1 MMKQNKGGDRTYH
14 IGVLMGNMHTIH
26 PQELLCGIYAAAAEY
41 PVNLEIFPGMQSNG
55 FYHDLTNAVVSNEF
69 EYQFNTIYDFAL
81 FGDLDALII
90 SYGTLSIF
98 LNETEQENF
107 FQKFAAI
114 PYVVLEEREEA
125 ENVSYII
132 SDNYN
137 GMSGMMEHL
146 ITDHGYR
153 KILYISGP
161 RGNTDA
167 DERRKAYLDAM
178 ERHGLPV
185 EESMI
190 LYGDYTE
197 YIVKEVEAL
206 LDANPDA
213 EAVCAANDSMAAGVY
228 KVCQKRGLRVGRDIA
243 VTGYDNTGMSASMMP
258 PLSTVEQNGYDMGYM
273 ALVKAISLCEINLG
287 EGYQL
292 PARPILR
299 QSCGCR
305 PDSGRE
311 ETALDMASGSSHAVE
326 IADRM
331 LKDILLSSFDVGTFS
346 YMKRHLTKIVSYII
360 EEIYLSEE
368 QTDMAGTYEH
378 LQYLMQE
385 FAKELVQSGRTTGIS
400 LRGAVE
406 QMNDFVLQLVES
418 EPDMGR
424 KTRLVR
430 LMKFFNEY
438 VLRAYHHFQTESKVD
453 QNRMLWLGPLHVREM
468 IGYGCREKEVYQ
480 EAVLGMRRQN
490 IKSSYIL
497 LYREPLQYNR
507 GEEWSCPEKLYLAAY
522 QNEHEIRAYEPEER
536 PVFTKERG
544 FSSLFEGKG
553 HAYVAYSLVFHQE
566 QYGILLCE
574 ISSRDISSTYVV
586 SLEMATGIYLLEMS
600 KKEYEAQRM
609 LQETMNELQAK
620 NQILQFVS
628 QTDALT
634 GLLNR
639 RGLVE
644 KLILKM
650 RERAGSKAYMLFA
663 DLDHLKEIN
672 DTFGHG
678 EGDFAIRQIGEVLR
692 QETGEE
698 ALVARL
704 GGDEFVAVIFP
715 HEELDRYGYA
725 ERIHQECSRRNTG
738 SDKSFFVEC
747 SLGILEF
754 TCDPLLEIAPLLE
767 QADSV
772 MYEAKKNRRTTV
784 IKEFS

>member
-1 MMKQNKGGDRTYH
+1 MKQNKGGKRAYH
-14 IGVLMGNMHTIH
+14 IGVVMGNVHTNH
-26 PQELLCGIYAAAAEY
+26 PQELLRGIYAAAAEY
-41 PVNLEIFPGMQSNG
+41 PVNLEIFPGMQNSG
-55 FYHDLTNAVVSNEF
+55 FYHDLTNAAVSDEF

-98 LNETEQENF
+98 LNEKEQASF
-107 FQKFAAI
+107 FQKFASI
-114 PYVVLEEREEA
+114 PHVVLEEREDA

-146 ITDHGYR
+146 ITAHGYR
-153 KILYISGP
+153 RILYISGP
-161 RGNTDA
+161 KGNTDA
-167 DERRKAYLDAM
+167 DERRRAYLDAM
-178 ERHGLPV
+178 KRHALPV

-206 LDANPDA
+206 LEANPDA
-213 EAVCAANDSMAAGVY
+213 EAVCAANDSMALSVY
-228 KVCQKRGLRVGRDIA
+228 KACHKRGLLPGRDIA
-243 VTGYDNTGMSASMMP
+243 VTGYDNTGMAASLMP
-258 PLSTVEQNGYDMGYM
+258 PLSTVDQNGYDMGYM
-273 ALVKAISLCEINLG
+273 ALVKAISLCEVNLS
-287 EGYQL
+287 EGYHL
-292 PARPILR
+292 PAKPVFR

-305 PDSGRE
+305 ADFDGKETDKLCAASIRGRTE
-311 ETALDMASGSSHAVE
+311 EIVE
-326 IADRM
+326 RM
-331 LKDILLSSFDVGTFS
+331 LREVLLSPLDVAAVA
-346 YMKRHLTKIVSYII
+346 YMRRYLTKIVTYII
-360 EEIYLSEE
+360 EEIYLPAG
-368 QTDMAGTYEH
+368 QTDMTETYER

-385 FAKELVQSGRTTGIS
+385 AAKELTQSGRSMGVS
-400 LRGAVE
+400 LRGVVE
-406 QMNDFVLQLVES
+406 QMNDFLLRLTES
-418 EPDMGR
+418 EPDVDR
-424 KTRLVR
+424 KMRLVR
-430 LMKFFNEY
+430 FMKFFNEY
-438 VLRAYHHFQTESKVD
+438 ALRAYHHFTLENEVNQS
-453 QNRMLWLGPLHVREM
+453 RMSWLGPLHVREM
-468 IGYGCREKEVYQ
+468 IEYGCQEKEVYL
-480 EAVLGMRRQN
+480 EAVRGMRRQN

-497 LYREPLQYNR
+497 LYRAPIQYNR
-507 GEEWSCPEKLYLAAY
+507 GDEWSCPEELYLAAY
-522 QNEHEIRAYEPEER
+522 QNGRKICSYEPEER
-536 PVFTKERG
+536 PLLTKEKG
-544 FSSLFEGKG
+544 FSFLFEGSG

-566 QYGILLCE
+566 QYGLLLCE
-574 ISSRDISSTYVV
+574 IDSRDISPTYVV

-600 KKEYEAQRM
+600 KKEHEAQRK
-609 LQETMNELQAK
+609 LQETMSELRAK

-644 KLILKM
+644 RMLLQM
-650 RERAGSKAYMLFA
+650 RERVGNKAYMLFA

-698 ALVARL
+698 ALVARV

-715 HEELDRYGYA
+715 HEELDRHGYA
-725 ERIHQECSRRNTG
+725 RRIRQECSRRNTG
-738 SDKSFFVEC
+738 SDKSFLVEC

-754 TCDPLLEIAPLLE
+754 TCDPLLEIAALLD

-784 IKEFS
+784 IKEFA

>member
-1 MMKQNKGGDRTYH
+1 
-14 IGVLMGNMHTIH
+14 MGNVHTNH
-26 PQELLCGIYAAAAEY
+26 PQDLLRGIYAAAAEY
-41 PVNLEIFPGMQSNG
+41 PVNLEIFPGMQNSG
-55 FYHDLTNAVVSNEF
+55 FYHDLTNAAVGSEF

-98 LNETEQENF
+98 LDEKEQASF
-107 FQKFAAI
+107 FRKFAAI
-114 PYVVLEEREEA
+114 PHVVLEEREDA

-146 ITDHGYR
+146 ITAHGYR
-153 KILYISGP
+153 KILHISGP
-161 RGNTDA
+161 KGNTDA

-213 EAVCAANDSMAAGVY
+213 EAICAANDSMAVGAY
-228 KVCQKRGLRVGRDIA
+228 KACQKRGLRIGKDIA

-273 ALVKAISLCEINLG
+273 ALVKAVSLCEVDLD
-287 EGYQL
+287 EGYHL
-292 PARPILR
+292 PAKTVLR
-299 QSCGCR
+299 QSCGCGT
-305 PDSGRE
+305 DSGRRM
-311 ETALDMASGSSHAVE
+311 TAHDPASVGSHVAE
-326 IADRM
+326 IVDRM
-331 LKDILLSSFDVGTFS
+331 LPEVLLSPLDVTTFS
-346 YMKRHLTKIVSYII
+346 YMKQYLIRLVSYVI
-360 EEIYLSEE
+360 EEIYLPEK
-368 QTDMAGTYEH
+368 QTDTAGIYER

-385 FAKELVQSGRTTGIS
+385 AAKELTESGRSMGIS

-406 QMNDFVLQLVES
+406 QMNDFLLQLSEN
-418 EPDMGR
+418 EPDMDR
-424 KTRLVR
+424 KMRLVR
-430 LMKFFNEY
+430 FMKFFNEY
-438 VLRAYHHFQTESKVD
+438 VLSAYQHFQIESEVD
-453 QNRMLWLGPLHVREM
+453 QSRKSWLGPLHVREM
-468 IGYGCREKEVYQ
+468 IGYGCQEKEVYQ
-480 EAVLGMRRQN
+480 EAVRGMRRQN

-507 GEEWSCPEKLYLAAY
+507 GEEWNCPEELYLAAY
-522 QNEHEIRAYEPEER
+522 QNGRELRAYEPEER
-536 PVFTKERG
+536 PVLTKKRG
-544 FSSLFEGKG
+544 FSSLFEGDG
-553 HAYVAYSLVFHQE
+553 HIYVAYSLIFHQE
-566 QYGILLCE
+566 QYGLLLCE
-574 ISSRDISSTYVV
+574 IHSRDISSTYVM

-600 KKEYEAQRM
+600 KKEHEAQRK
-609 LQETMNELQAK
+609 LQETMSELRAK
-620 NQILQFVS
+620 NQVLQFVS

-644 KLILKM
+644 KMILQM
-650 RERAGSKAYMLFA
+650 RERKGSRAYMLFA

-698 ALVARL
+698 ALVARV

-715 HEELDRYGYA
+715 HEELDRHGYA
-725 ERIHQECSRRNTG
+725 KRIRQECSRRNHG
-738 SDKSFFVEC
+738 SDKSFLVEC

-754 TCDPLLEIAPLLE
+754 TCDPLLEIAQLLD
-767 QADSV
+767 QADCV

-784 IKEFS
+784 IKELS